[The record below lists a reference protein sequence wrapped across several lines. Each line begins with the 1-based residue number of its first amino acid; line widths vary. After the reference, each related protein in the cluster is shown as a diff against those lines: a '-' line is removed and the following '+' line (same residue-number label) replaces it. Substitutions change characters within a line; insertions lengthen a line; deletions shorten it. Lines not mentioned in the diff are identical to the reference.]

1 MNRKILMIV
10 VAVCGAA
17 LLSAC
22 GSSTPIGVTLT
33 TAPPSTLEINLTAT
47 IAATVTHDSSNSGV
61 TWTCTPSPCGTF
73 NPAMTASGVTTV
85 YTAPST
91 PGAVTITAT
100 SVKNIKESASGN
112 VTIDAIATASSV
124 VGQYAFY
131 LSGLDVGNDFYA
143 AAGSVTLDG
152 AGNVMA
158 GEEDLNDDVYG
169 AAVVGDSLTGT
180 YTVGNDGQGTM
191 ILNATTGGVA
201 DPLVGVAGTQT
212 LGFTVVNNNH
222 LLITEFDGAF
232 TSGGSMDLQTAAA
245 FTTGLTGD
253 YAFALSGFA
262 SGSPF
267 TIGGVLVSSGTAV
280 TGGDADV
287 DVGGAVTTGNL
298 ISGAVGAA
306 DANGRGTFSF
316 GGLDFTYYVVGAEAV
331 YFTETDAGIVDA
343 GQAFGQG
350 SAPAFS
356 AASLTGVYVMSQP
369 YGISDDGE
377 LALAGQFTP
386 DGVSMIAGVVDY
398 NDDGFIPLEPV
409 PDGLAASY
417 AVAATGYGSITSAVV
432 TNDSDFTTYGLY
444 LTDPTLNIV
453 DPNNTSGA
461 GGALIV
467 ELDAFTLGQ
476 GFIVPQTSTS
486 TVAGNFAVDSNGF
499 NFTAT
504 TSDVIDA
511 TGQVL
516 SDGSATFAGTA
527 AVNDLSL
534 ITDTST
540 QTSGETLAG
549 AFTAD
554 TTNAGRYTLA
564 LTVNGAAT
572 ANSEVFYQA
581 SPALSVHVD
590 VDSATAYTNISSG
603 VLAQQQ

>member
-22 GSSTPIGVTLT
+22 GSSAPIAVTLT

-47 IAATVTHDSSNSGV
+47 IAATVANDSSNSGV
-61 TWTCTPSPCGTF
+61 TWSCTPSPCGTF

-100 SVKNIKESASGN
+100 SVKNINESVTGN
-112 VTIDAIATASSV
+112 VTIDAVATAASV

-131 LSGLDVGNDFYA
+131 LSGLDVDKDFYA

-245 FTTGLTGD
+245 FTAGLSGN
-253 YAFALSGFA
+253 YAFALQGYL
-262 SGSPF
+262 GTTPWVV
-267 TIGGVLVSSGTAV
+267 GGVLTSTGTSSTGTADQNIGGTV
-280 TGGDADV
+280 TSGGTGGV
-287 DVGGAVTTGNL
+287 VTTP
-298 ISGAVGAA
+298 
-306 DANGRGTFSF
+306 DANGRGTFVL
-316 GGLDFTYYVVGAEAV
+316 GGITSAYYVVGAEAV
-331 YFTETDAGIVDA
+331 YFTDIDSGVVDS
-343 GQAFGQG
+343 GQAYGQG

-386 DGVSMIAGVVDY
+386 DGVSAIAGVVDY
-398 NDDGFIPLEPV
+398 NDDGFIPLEPL
-409 PDGLAASY
+409 PDTLAASY
-417 AVAATGYGSITSAVV
+417 AVAASGYGSITSAVV
-432 TNDSDFTTYGLY
+432 TNDTDFTTYGLY

-499 NFTAT
+499 NFTT
-504 TSDVIDA
+504 TTADVIDA

-516 SDGSATFAGTA
+516 SDGAATFAGTA

-534 ITDTST
+534 ITDTLT
-540 QTSGETLAG
+540 ETSGETLAG

>member
-22 GSSTPIGVTLT
+22 GSSAPIAVTLT

-47 IAATVTHDSSNSGV
+47 IAATVANDSSNSGV
-61 TWTCTPSPCGTF
+61 TWSCTPSPCGTF

-100 SVKNIKESASGN
+100 SVKNINESVTGN
-112 VTIDAIATASSV
+112 VTIDAVATAASV

-131 LSGLDVGNDFYA
+131 LSGLDVDNDFYA

-245 FTTGLTGD
+245 FTAGLSGN
-253 YAFALSGFA
+253 YAFALQGYL
-262 SGSPF
+262 GTTPWVV
-267 TIGGVLVSSGTAV
+267 GGVLTSTGTSSTGTADQNIGGTV
-280 TGGDADV
+280 TSGGTGGV
-287 DVGGAVTTGNL
+287 VTTP
-298 ISGAVGAA
+298 
-306 DANGRGTFSF
+306 DANGRGTFVL
-316 GGLDFTYYVVGAEAV
+316 GGITSAYYVVGAEAV
-331 YFTETDAGIVDA
+331 YFTDIDSGVVDS
-343 GQAFGQG
+343 GQAYGQG

-386 DGVSMIAGVVDY
+386 DGVSAIAGVVDY
-398 NDDGFIPLEPV
+398 NDDGFIPLEPL
-409 PDGLAASY
+409 PDTLAASY
-417 AVAATGYGSITSAVV
+417 AVAASGYGSITSAVV
-432 TNDSDFTTYGLY
+432 TNDTDFTTYGLY

-499 NFTAT
+499 NFTT
-504 TSDVIDA
+504 TTADVIDA

-516 SDGSATFAGTA
+516 SDGAATFAGTA

-534 ITDTST
+534 ITDTLT
-540 QTSGETLAG
+540 ETSGETLAG